1 MRVKSLVLIFI
12 ALGCGLVATIGISQV
27 MQREAVAPAIEMEPI
42 LVALTDIDIGT
53 KLDAQN
59 VRLEDWPKAKI
70 PPGAIRRL
78 EDVKDKFANVRFFK
92 GEPLNVNKISDTL
105 KNIAVQVPPGYRAMP
120 VKVDEDTVMKA
131 VSPGDR
137 VDVMVF
143 LRRNGQDI
151 PETGAFTIL
160 KNVRVFAVNTN
171 TERSTDGKGETTNF
185 RTISLLVK
193 PDHARELGVAAQMGK
208 ILLTLRR
215 PDEQDEEAGEEVT
228 PISEILAGRAKAGS
242 DPVPT
247 GGNSSA
253 GGGFLSFVK
262 SLTPPP
268 APVAPPETLPSPAT
282 ESTPAAPH
290 WVMEIL
296 TPAERKRYEWLDS
309 KSLPVEAPLVPT
321 SPAAST
327 TSSGTSPRSTDVPA
341 NPPQPPAPAEP
352 LENPDVPGNGLRHGG
367 SPPDA
372 STTDPGAASPQD
384 AKSD

>member
-12 ALGCGLVATIGISQV
+12 ALGCGLVASIGISQV
-27 MQREAVAPAIEMEPI
+27 MQRETAAPGIEMEPI

-53 KLDAQN
+53 RLDAQN

-92 GEPLNVNKISDTL
+92 GEPLNVHKISDTL

-151 PETGAFTIL
+151 RETGTYTIL

-171 TERSTDGKGETTNF
+171 TERSTDGKGEATNF

-193 PDHARELGVAAQMGK
+193 PEHARELAVAAQMGK

-215 PDEQDEEAGEEVT
+215 PDEQDEEVGEDVT
-228 PISEILAGRAKAGS
+228 PISEILSGRSKQGS
-242 DPVPT
+242 EPATADS
-247 GGNSSA
+247 NSGS
-253 GGGFLSFVK
+253 GFLGFVK
-262 SLTPPP
+262 SLAPP
-268 APVAPPETLPSPAT
+268 ATAPVPAAAPAAE
-282 ESTPAAPH
+282 TPAASAAPAAPR

-296 TPAERKRYEWLDS
+296 GPAERKRYEWLDE
-309 KSLPVEAPLVPT
+309 KSLPVEAPLTP
-321 SPAAST
+321 PAAST
-327 TSSGTSPRSTDVPA
+327 TPHPSVPTPA
-341 NPPQPPAPAEP
+341 QPSAAPAAPEP
-352 LENPDVPGNGLRHGG
+352 LENPDHPNNDLRTSPAGGPTTSGSAPGDVR
-367 SPPDA
+367 PD
-372 STTDPGAASPQD
+372 
-384 AKSD
+384 